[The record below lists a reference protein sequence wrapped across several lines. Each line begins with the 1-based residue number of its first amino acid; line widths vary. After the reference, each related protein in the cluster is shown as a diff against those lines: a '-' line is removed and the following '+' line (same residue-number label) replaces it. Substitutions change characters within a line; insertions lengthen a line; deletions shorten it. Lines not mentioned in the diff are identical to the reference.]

1 MEKSPKVYVAVQAR
15 FEPDGRLFPVS
26 LTWEDGREY
35 VVDRVLDVRRAA
47 STKAGGAGVRY
58 KVRIGASE
66 TFLFLEENRW
76 FVERRDPGR

>member
-1 MEKSPKVYVAVQAR
+1 
-15 FEPDGRLFPVS
+15 L
-26 LTWEDGREY
+26 
-35 VVDRVLDVRRAA
+35 VDRVLTCAGRQH
-47 STKAGGAGVRY
+47 KAGGAGVRY